1 MKTLHYIFVLLF
13 ITVGTQLYAQGT
25 GALRGRVID
34 QESKEPLAF
43 ANVYVEYGSEI
54 IGVTTDLDGRF
65 LLKPLQPST
74 YNLTISFVGYQKTTI
89 EGVRVSANKIE
100 FMGEIEV
107 LPGITGKTFV
117 FKEYKDKLIDPED
130 PMAIPLRW
138 KDIEK
143 NPQIRNIEGLIA
155 TVGSGVYQKDE
166 GQPLHFRGARSDA
179 NHYFVD
185 GIKVKGPGFGIPST
199 AIGEMT
205 VYTGGVPAQYGDI
218 TGGVVIVETKSYFD
232 LYNQYKATQRLKNAH
247 N

>member
-1 MKTLHYIFVLLF
+1 M
-13 ITVGTQLYAQGT
+13 VGTEIHAQGT
-25 GALRGRVID
+25 GAIRGRVLD
-34 QESKEPLAF
+34 AQSKEPLAF
-43 ANVYVEYGSEI
+43 ANVYVKYGSDL
-54 IGVTTDLDGRF
+54 IGATTDIDGRF
-65 LLKPLQPST
+65 LIKPLNPSS
-74 YNLTISFVGYQKTTI
+74 YNVTISFVGYPKTTI
-89 EGVRVSANKIE
+89 EGVRVSSNKIE
-100 FMGEIEV
+100 FMGEIEIQK
-107 LPGITGKTFV
+107 GIEGKEFV
-117 FKEYKDKLIDPED
+117 FTEYTTKLIDPED

-155 TVGSGVYQKDE
+155 SVGSGVYQKDE

-232 LYNQYKATQRLKNAH
+232 LYNQYKSTQRLRKAKASNK
-247 N
+247 